1 MQCYVKISRSTTI
14 EKIMMAVGYL
24 RVAAKQ
30 PMRLKKIPELIKDH
44 KYSLSVYGSSVRQKA
59 FA

>member
-1 MQCYVKISRSTTI
+1 
-14 EKIMMAVGYL
+14 MMAVGYL

-30 PMRLKKIPELIKDH
+30 PMGLKKIPELIKDH